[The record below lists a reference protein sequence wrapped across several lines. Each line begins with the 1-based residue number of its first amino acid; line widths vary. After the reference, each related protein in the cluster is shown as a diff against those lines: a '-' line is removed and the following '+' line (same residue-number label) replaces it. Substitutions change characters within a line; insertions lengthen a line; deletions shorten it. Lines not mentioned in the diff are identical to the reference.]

1 MRVSYRHAV
10 VLFYA
15 LALLCPPAF
24 AGGDTPGAPCDFR
37 KLAPWQEESHRFKEE
52 RLYSGQP
59 YLHHVDNKRFVDN
72 SYSIFDEDRTLT
84 FHTENAV
91 MKILSEKGFL
101 DKEITAGALNAYKT
115 IFFNRLMDS
124 PVLDHL
130 IGIEQGG
137 RYNEAKSV
145 RLIFDTKPGVL
156 ESSLIVELDNLRTLV
171 AAEFATTMRD
181 YNELSKGYIDHPNPM
196 VRDPFLWNEV
206 GMGSRPGKASWQARI
221 RRQSVLNGHEPHD
234 LYFGPRSQETVARHI
249 ERAEGLRRKLD
260 AKLGETPLFAQG
272 LPVHGLVEILRSA
285 ETAEHVKNL
294 EDYQS
299 YIRDRV
305 FNRFGYRFESDKDID
320 RLQRYFHI
328 ANELAPPILTPYQ
341 ESMQLAD
348 LSRADHGVWGFDV
361 TGQNARNI
369 TGVFASLYMAAQNQ
383 KPGQHDYDLVN
394 RALELTEEEQAR
406 QSQKFWGFQGHLE
419 GVLNER
425 GLIVLSE
432 RHRFEGTGDD
442 FTAKQRI
449 TVTPRNRAIVLQK
462 LANNPER
469 GSLFRS
475 TLQSQ
480 NYESGRAIERENRLT
495 WISEA
500 EKMEKNLRV
509 KLEGSVE
516 RGLMPYEDL
525 RECVVSFVLTPISK
539 DQVRVEVDV
548 AGRKGAIDR
557 SRVADLAGQVE
568 ATLRRENLVPRN
580 WILGS
585 VKTVDQILDETS
597 VLNPPVALR

>member
-1 MRVSYRHAV
+1 MKVSYRQAV

-15 LALLCPPAF
+15 LALLCPPVF
-24 AGGDTPGAPCDFR
+24 AGDTSKAPCDFR

-59 YLHHVDNKRFVDN
+59 YLPHVDNKRFVDK
-72 SYSIFDEDRTLT
+72 SYSIFDEDHMLT

-115 IFFNRLMDS
+115 LFFERLMHS

-130 IGIEQGG
+130 IGVEEGG

-145 RLIFDTKPGVL
+145 RLIFDTKGGAL
-156 ESSLIVELDNLRTLV
+156 ESALILELDMLRTAV
-171 AAEFATTMRD
+171 ASEFADAMRG
-181 YNELSKGYIDHPNPM
+181 YKELSKGYLDHPNPM

-221 RRQSVLNGHEPHD
+221 RRQSVLNGHQPHD
-234 LYFGPRSQETVARHI
+234 LYFGQRSQETVARHI
-249 ERAEGLRRKLD
+249 ERAEDLRRKLD
-260 AKLGETPLFAQG
+260 AKLGQTGLFAQG

-285 ETAEHVKNL
+285 ETAEEVKNL
-294 EDYQS
+294 EDYQN

-305 FNRFGYRFESDKDID
+305 FNRFGYRFESDKEID

-369 TGVFASLYMAAQNQ
+369 TGVFASLYLAAQHQ
-383 KPGQHDYDLVN
+383 KPTQHDVDLVN

-406 QSQKFWGFQGHLE
+406 QSQKFWGYQGHLE
-419 GVLNER
+419 HTLREN
-425 GLIVLSE
+425 GLILPSE
-432 RHRFEGTGDD
+432 PHRFEGTGDD
-442 FTAKQRI
+442 FTVKPRI
-449 TVTPRNRAIVLQK
+449 EVARRKRAIVLQK
-462 LANNPER
+462 LANNAER

-480 NYESGRAIERENRLT
+480 TYENGKPIERENRLT

-509 KLEGSVE
+509 NLEGAVE
-516 RGLMPYEDL
+516 RGLMPYLDL

-539 DQVRVEVDV
+539 NQVRVDVDV
-548 AGRKGAIDR
+548 AGREGAIDPVK
-557 SRVADLAGQVE
+557 VASLARQVE
-568 ATLRRENLVPRN
+568 STLRRENLVPRN
-580 WILGS
+580 WTLGE
-585 VKTVDQILDETS
+585 VKTVAQVLDETRQ
-597 VLNPPVALR
+597 P